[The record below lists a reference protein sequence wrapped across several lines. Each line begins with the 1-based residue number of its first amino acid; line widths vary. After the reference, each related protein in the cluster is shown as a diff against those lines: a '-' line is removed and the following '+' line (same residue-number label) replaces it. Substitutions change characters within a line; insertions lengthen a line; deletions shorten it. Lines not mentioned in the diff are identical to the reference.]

1 MLKIEAQLDNTNY
14 SDVTARLVRGSL
26 KHGGSTANPDRP
38 TPKHASG
45 YVILTGLFST
55 QIQRMQCRI
64 SYDTNVL
71 WNGWLQEP
79 QRLPNQQ
86 TRWHIASTRSEIGAQ
101 QIAVST
107 PSVAASA
114 ALGFSAITNRAGTIT
129 PRYLPNRML
138 RGFQYEGPLT
148 GLISRLALLN
158 SAELVETRTGALAA
172 VNPHLTAVPVGATID
187 AASTLILNPRSQ
199 QLANRIRN
207 VGRTRIPATTT
218 GADSTWS
225 IDIDI
230 PNAATGPLTATVQ
243 LPDDG
248 ATYSAFEA
256 SATAEVRLPLTTT
269 ETWQRVSGANVQ
281 LQTSLAASSTENGW
295 LTVPATVTLGTP
307 VNGMVPVTVTVTPPA
322 TYQRTIIATLTIITY
337 ANSQQFGVIPSSV
350 VVAPDGARINANRV
364 VGSQLGNAETTPTPS
379 MLRATVTVRA
389 TRTVTTAVAAVN
401 FKVTD
406 GASVAVWGERELALP
421 DWILVNRSNGNA
433 AISEQIEG
441 LAALRSVH
449 EVTMPLSEAAAQTV
463 DAGQYVFL
471 QVADDAFDAHIQAW
485 CVVVERRL
493 DFGDGR
499 LDSCTIRCL
508 ETALAAV
515 VAPGVPQS
523 LTASAVDG
531 DIDLRW
537 LPPVTGS
544 PATSYEVRYRVAG
557 ASAWSDAIS
566 MGLAFTG
573 TLTGLTPATEYQI
586 QIRAINGG
594 GTSAWS
600 AIATATTQAGG
611 DPTPPPASTVG
622 VAPRIRYRLTSRT
635 QYWYSINNPTVPS
648 GYRLQ
653 RTQWRVQQVGE
664 AFSRWMNF
672 SDWIRLNISEYG
684 TTPQSFIVQARH
696 QWRERGGSARPFSP
710 IAAIAG
716 PPSSSEETSGPQ
728 YLTLDGQPLLLQN
741 QLLEVENEDDI

>member
-1 MLKIEAQLDNTNY
+1 M
-14 SDVTARLVRGSL
+14 
-26 KHGGSTANPDRP
+26 
-38 TPKHASG
+38 
-45 YVILTGLFST
+45 
-55 QIQRMQCRI
+55 
-64 SYDTNVL
+64 
-71 WNGWLQEP
+71 
-79 QRLPNQQ
+79 
-86 TRWHIASTRSEIGAQ
+86 
-101 QIAVST
+101 
-107 PSVAASA
+107 
-114 ALGFSAITNRAGTIT
+114 
-129 PRYLPNRML
+129 
-138 RGFQYEGPLT
+138 
-148 GLISRLALLN
+148 
-158 SAELVETRTGALAA
+158 
-172 VNPHLTAVPVGATID
+172 
-187 AASTLILNPRSQ
+187 
-199 QLANRIRN
+199 
-207 VGRTRIPATTT
+207 
-218 GADSTWS
+218 
-225 IDIDI
+225 
-230 PNAATGPLTATVQ
+230 
-243 LPDDG
+243 
-248 ATYSAFEA
+248 
-256 SATAEVRLPLTTT
+256 
-269 ETWQRVSGANVQ
+269 
-281 LQTSLAASSTENGW
+281 
-295 LTVPATVTLGTP
+295 PATVTLGTP